1 MHKFIF
7 KLTIGFCLYAGNQ
20 AHACSL
26 APSYLDDEFGSHRVS
41 LSDVSKQAHKIVVG
55 HYIESKNREFLQLL
69 IRERIKSDERIFRK
83 RKINVHF
90 REVPTSKV
98 YLHTGKEEQE
108 FGSFTELENFIRQ
121 FRTGSDVKGL
131 IYGAGGPMA
140 GIAHGSDCER
150 FVMLH
155 PDQNYLVYLD
165 EEHVVQASF
174 PIKSISN
181 DFLDGAATLFS
192 VSRVSPEK

>member
-20 AHACSL
+20 AHACSM

-98 YLHTGKEEQE
+98 YLP
-108 FGSFTELENFIRQ
+108 
-121 FRTGSDVKGL
+121 GSDVKGL